1 MSYRK
6 LLRLVLSV
14 VVLALLVPRLVSQW
28 RYESAWWLAGSL
40 FLAAA
45 LAVLVVYLILTSFR
59 KPRKP
64 RDEVPKHPLGLDS

>member
-1 MSYRK
+1 MPYRK
-6 LLRLVLSV
+6 LLRIVLSV

-28 RYESAWWLAGSL
+28 RYESAWWLAGSI
-40 FLAAA
+40 FLAVA
-45 LAVLVVYLILTSFR
+45 LLVLVVYLIATSFR

>member
-6 LLRLVLSV
+6 LLRIVLSV

-28 RYESAWWLAGSL
+28 RHESVWWLAGSL
-40 FLAAA
+40 FLAMA
-45 LAVLVVYLILTSFR
+45 LAVLVIYLVVTSFR

-64 RDEVPKHPLGLDS
+64 RDEVPKHPLGLE

>member
-6 LLRLVLSV
+6 LLRIVLSL
-14 VVLALLVPRLVSQW
+14 VVLALLVPRLVNQW

-45 LAVLVVYLILTSFR
+45 LAVLVIYLIATSFR

-64 RDEVPKHPLGLDS
+64 LDEVPKHPLGLE